1 MDHELH
7 HLMYGDTSLD
17 EMLDQQTLDEID
29 EFFENSDLKFEKSLD
44 SGYDF

>member
-1 MDHELH
+1 MDELLQD
-7 HLMYGDTSLD
+7 LMYGNNLD

-29 EFFENSDLKFEKSLD
+29 EFFEESDLKFEKSLN